1 MLSTRPAGLTGHGTG
16 GDIGTMPRSATAF
29 CLASLLA
36 ITLVVGSPALG
47 QPAPAALPGRVEII
61 PLRSSTPGGAD
72 FLRGAKAPEVTL
84 AGELRLP
91 PGPVTTRVPAVI
103 LVHGSGGISGSTD
116 LWARQ
121 LNEAGIAAFI
131 LDSFAGRGITST
143 VTDQDLLHSLAMMVD
158 AYRAL
163 DLLAAHPRI
172 RADRIAVMGFSKGA
186 VAAVYS
192 ASERFRGLYG
202 SPQNRF
208 AAHIGLYTP
217 CNVRYEGDT
226 QVARVPIRLHHGVAD
241 DYVSIAPCREYVE
254 RLRAAGADATLT
266 EYPNGQHSF
275 DNPAIPAL
283 VTVANA
289 QSTRN
294 CRMEEGANGTI
305 NLAGT
310 NDPFVQKSSACV
322 AIGAHTGHDPADG
335 AAVRANVR
343 AFLTE
348 TLLR

>member
-1 MLSTRPAGLTGHGTG
+1 MSGR
-16 GDIGTMPRSATAF
+16 TASMR
-29 CLASLLA
+29 LGALLA
-36 ITLVVGSPALG
+36 TMLGVAIPALA
-47 QPAPAALPGRVEII
+47 QPAPKDLPGRVEVL
-61 PLRSSTPGGAD
+61 PLRSATPSGTE
-72 FLRGAKAPEVTL
+72 FLRGVPGADASL

-91 PGPVTTRVPAVI
+91 PGPATTRVPAVV

-143 VTDQDLLHSLAMMVD
+143 VTDQDLLSSLAMMVD
-158 AYRAL
+158 AYKAL

-172 RADRIAVMGFSKGA
+172 RADRIAVMGLPKGA

-192 ASERFRGLYG
+192 ASSRFRGLYG
-202 SPQNRF
+202 NAQNRF
-208 AAHIGLYTP
+208 AAHVGLYTP
-217 CNVRYEGDT
+217 CNVRYEGDA
-226 QVARVPIRLHHGVAD
+226 QVAAVPIRLHHGVVD
-241 DYVSIAPCREYVE
+241 DYVPVAPCRDYVE

-275 DNPAIPAL
+275 DNPTTPAL
-283 VTVANA
+283 VSVPNA

-294 CRMEEGANGTI
+294 CRMQEGQNGVI

-310 NDPFVQKSSACV
+310 NEPFVQKSSSCV

-335 AAVRANVR
+335 AAVRANVQ
-343 AFLTE
+343 AFLKE
-348 TLLR
+348 ALLR

>member
-1 MLSTRPAGLTGHGTG
+1 MARHT
-16 GDIGTMPRSATAF
+16 
-29 CLASLLA
+29 ASLRLGALLA
-36 ITLVVGSPALG
+36 VTLGIANPVLAQS
-47 QPAPAALPGRVEII
+47 APRDLPGRIEAL
-61 PLRSSTPGGAD
+61 PLRSTTTSGTE
-72 FLRGAKAPEVTL
+72 FLRGVPGRDASL

-91 PGPVTTRVPAVI
+91 PGPATARVPAVV

-121 LNEAGIAAFI
+121 LNEVGIAAFI

-143 VTDQDLLHSLAMMVD
+143 VTDQDLLNSLTMMVD

-192 ASERFRGLYG
+192 ASTRFRGLYG
-202 SPQNRF
+202 NPRNRF

-226 QVARVPIRLHHGVAD
+226 EVAAVPIRLHHGVVD
-241 DYVSIAPCREYVE
+241 DYVPVAPCRDYLA

-275 DNPAIPAL
+275 DNPMAPAL
-283 VTVANA
+283 VDVPNA

-294 CRMEEGANGTI
+294 CRMREGQNGVI

-310 NDPFVQKSSACV
+310 NEPFVQKSSVCI
-322 AIGAHTGHDPADG
+322 AIGAHTGHDPTDA
-335 AAVRANVR
+335 AAVRANVQ
-343 AFLTE
+343 AFLKE
-348 TLLR
+348 ALFR

>member
-1 MLSTRPAGLTGHGTG
+1 MMIRHTASRRFASLGAVALL
-16 GDIGTMPRSATAF
+16 ATA
-29 CLASLLA
+29 LA
-36 ITLVVGSPALG
+36 GPALA
-47 QPAPAALPGRVEII
+47 QSAPPALPGRLEVL
-61 PLRSSTPGGAD
+61 PLRGATPSGTD
-72 FLRGAKAPEVTL
+72 FLRGTRGAEAQL

-91 PGPVTTRVPAVI
+91 PGPATTRVPAVV

-143 VTDQDLLHSLAMMVD
+143 VADQDLLNSLAMMVD

-192 ASERFRGLYG
+192 ASTRFRGLYG
-202 SPQNRF
+202 NPQNRF

-217 CNVRYEGDT
+217 CNVRYEGDA
-226 QVARVPIRLHHGVAD
+226 QVAPVPIRLHHGVVD
-241 DYVSIAPCREYVE
+241 DYVPVAPCRDYVE

-275 DNPAIPAL
+275 DNPAAPAL
-283 VTVANA
+283 VDVPNA

-294 CRMEEGANGTI
+294 CRMQEGANGAI

-310 NDPFVQKSSACV
+310 EEPFVQKTSACV
-322 AIGAHTGHDPADG
+322 ATGAHTGHDPADA

-343 AFLTE
+343 RFLTE

>member
-1 MLSTRPAGLTGHGTG
+1 MSTTRRPGRLRLAALLAAALGAAGPAMAQPATPA
-16 GDIGTMPRSATAF
+16 MPGRIEVLPLRSATP
-29 CLASLLA
+29 SG
-36 ITLVVGSPALG
+36 T
-47 QPAPAALPGRVEII
+47 E
-61 PLRSSTPGGAD
+61 
-72 FLRGAKAPEVTL
+72 FLRGIPGRDTTL

-91 PGPVTTRVPAVI
+91 PGPATTRVPAVI

-143 VTDQDLLHSLAMMVD
+143 VADQDLLSSLAMMVD

-186 VAAVYS
+186 VASVLS
-192 ASERFRGLYG
+192 ASTRFRGLYG

-226 QVARVPIRLHHGVAD
+226 QVSPVPIRLHYGVVD
-241 DYVSIAPCREYVE
+241 DYVPVAPCREYVE
-254 RLRAAGADATLT
+254 RLRAAGADVGLT

-283 VTVANA
+283 VPVPAA

-294 CRMEEGANGTI
+294 CRMQEGPEGVI

-310 NDPFVQKSSACV
+310 NEPFVQKSSACV
-322 AIGAHTGHDPADG
+322 AVGAHTGHDPADA

-343 AFLTE
+343 EFLRE

>member
-1 MLSTRPAGLTGHGTG
+1 
-16 GDIGTMPRSATAF
+16 MPRRVTPLRLAALLAAALLALPATAQTTPP
-29 CLASLLA
+29 S
-36 ITLVVGSPALG
+36 
-47 QPAPAALPGRVEII
+47 LPGRVEVH
-61 PLRSSTPGGAD
+61 PLRSTTLSGAE
-72 FLRGAKAPEVTL
+72 FLRGGSGPEASL

-91 PGPVTTRVPAVI
+91 PGPATTRVPAVI

-121 LNEAGIAAFI
+121 INEAGMAAFI

-172 RADRIAVMGFSKGA
+172 RADRTAVMGFSKGA

-192 ASERFRGLYG
+192 ASERFRRLHG
-202 SPQNRF
+202 SQQNRF

-217 CNVRYEGDT
+217 CNVRYQGDT
-226 QVARVPIRLHHGVAD
+226 QVAAVPIRLHHGVVD
-241 DYVSIAPCREYVE
+241 DYVPIAPCRDYVE
-254 RLRAAGADATLT
+254 RLRAAGADAAIT

-275 DNPAIPAL
+275 DNPAAPAL
-283 VTVANA
+283 VSVPNA

-294 CRMEEGANGTI
+294 CRMEEGADGAV

-310 NDPFVQKSSACV
+310 SEPFAQKTSGCV
-322 AIGAHTGHDPADG
+322 ARGAHVGHDPNDAS
-335 AAVRANVR
+335 AVRANVR
-343 AFLTE
+343 TFLTE

>member
-1 MLSTRPAGLTGHGTG
+1 MAGRTASKR
-16 GDIGTMPRSATAF
+16 IGTLVAAVLG
-29 CLASLLA
+29 LA
-36 ITLVVGSPALG
+36 SPALA
-47 QPAPAALPGRVEII
+47 QPAPGDLPGRVEVL
-61 PLRSSTPGGAD
+61 PLRSTTPSGPE
-72 FLRGAKAPEVTL
+72 FLRGVSGAEAFL

-91 PGPVTTRVPAVI
+91 RGPATARVPAVV

-121 LNEAGIAAFI
+121 LNEAGVAAFI

-143 VTDQDLLHSLAMMVD
+143 VTDQDLLSSLAMMVD
-158 AYRAL
+158 AYKAL

-192 ASERFRGLYG
+192 ASSRFRGLYG
-202 SPQNRF
+202 SAQNRF

-217 CNVRYEGDT
+217 CNVRYEGDA
-226 QVARVPIRLHHGVAD
+226 QVAAVPIRLHHGVVD
-241 DYVSIAPCREYVE
+241 DYVPVAPCRDHVE

-266 EYPNGQHSF
+266 EYANGQHSF
-275 DNPAIPAL
+275 DNPMAPAL
-283 VTVANA
+283 VPVPNA

-294 CRMEEGANGTI
+294 CRMQEGPDGVI

-310 NDPFVQKSSACV
+310 SEPFVQKTSACV
-322 AIGAHTGHDPADG
+322 AIGAHVGHDPADA
-335 AAVRANVR
+335 AAVRANVQS
-343 AFLTE
+343 FLKE
-348 TLLR
+348 ALFR

>member
-1 MLSTRPAGLTGHGTG
+1 MARRTAPARFAA
-16 GDIGTMPRSATAF
+16 PPPAA
-29 CLASLLA
+29 LAAVLA
-36 ITLVVGSPALG
+36 VALAAALAPALAAPALA
-47 QPAPAALPGRVEII
+47 QPAPPALPGRIEAS
-61 PLRSSTPGGAD
+61 PLRSTTPGGSE
-72 FLRGAKAPEVTL
+72 FLRGSPGPGVIL

-91 PGPVTTRVPAVI
+91 PGPAGSRVPAVV

-121 LNEAGIAAFI
+121 LNEDGIAAFI
-131 LDSFAGRGITST
+131 LDSFSGRGITST
-143 VTDQDLLHSLAMMVD
+143 VADQDLLHSLAMMVD
-158 AYRAL
+158 SYRAL

-192 ASERFRGLYG
+192 AAERFRRLHG
-202 SPQNRF
+202 SPRHAF
-208 AAHIGLYTP
+208 AAHVGLYTP
-217 CNVRYEGDT
+217 CNVRYEGDAA
-226 QVARVPIRLHHGVAD
+226 VAAVPIRLHHGTVD
-241 DYVSIAPCREYVE
+241 DYVPVAPCRDYVG
-254 RLRAAGADATLT
+254 RLRAGGADATLT
-266 EYPNGQHSF
+266 EYPNGQHGF
-275 DNPAIPAL
+275 DNPAAPAL
-283 VTVANA
+283 VDAPTA

-294 CRMEEGANGTI
+294 CRMQEGADGVI

-310 NDPFVQKSSACV
+310 REPFAQKTSACV

-343 AFLTE
+343 RFLAE

>member
-1 MLSTRPAGLTGHGTG
+1 MT
-16 GDIGTMPRSATAF
+16 
-29 CLASLLA
+29 LLA
-36 ITLVVGSPALG
+36 AILVTASPALA
-47 QPAPAALPGRVEII
+47 QPAPAQPAPGDLPGRIEAL
-61 PLRSSTPGGAD
+61 PLRSSTPSGTA
-72 FLRGAKAPEVTL
+72 FLRGVPGDDAAL

-91 PGPVTTRVPAVI
+91 PGPATARVPAVV

-143 VTDQDLLHSLAMMVD
+143 VTDQDLLNSLAMMVD

-163 DLLAAHPRI
+163 DRLAAHPRI

-192 ASERFRGLYG
+192 ASTRFRGLYG

-208 AAHIGLYTP
+208 AAHVGLYTP
-217 CNVRYEGDT
+217 CNVRYQGDA
-226 QVARVPIRLHHGVAD
+226 QVAAVPIRLHHGVVD
-241 DYVSIAPCREYVE
+241 DYVPIAPCRDLVE

-266 EYPNGQHSF
+266 AYPNGQHSF
-275 DNPAIPAL
+275 DNPTSPAL
-283 VTVANA
+283 VSVPNA

-294 CRMEEGANGTI
+294 CRMEEGADGVI

-310 NDPFVQKSSACV
+310 NEPFVQKSSACV
-322 AIGAHTGHDPADG
+322 AIGAHTGYDPAD
-335 AAVRANVR
+335 AASVRANVR
-343 AFLTE
+343 AFLKDV
-348 TLLR
+348 LFR